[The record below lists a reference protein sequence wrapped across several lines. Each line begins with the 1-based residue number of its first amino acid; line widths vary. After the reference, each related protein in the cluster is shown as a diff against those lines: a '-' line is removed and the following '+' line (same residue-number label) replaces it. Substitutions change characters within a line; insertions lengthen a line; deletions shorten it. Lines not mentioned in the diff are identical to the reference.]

1 MAKTRVIP
9 SPWVLGYVVVVL
21 LATLQLFRTRDL

>member
-9 SPWVLGYVVVVL
+9 SPRVLGYVVV
-21 LATLQLFRTRDL
+21 TLVVALWLFRTRDL